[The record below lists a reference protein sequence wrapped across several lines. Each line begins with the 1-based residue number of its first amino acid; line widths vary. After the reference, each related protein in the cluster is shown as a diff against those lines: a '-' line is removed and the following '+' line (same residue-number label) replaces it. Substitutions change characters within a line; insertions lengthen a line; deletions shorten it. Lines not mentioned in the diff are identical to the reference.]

1 MSTEFS
7 DLIMQRIQDPFSAR
21 VLYKAVAT
29 KLNKPRVLGVLGGND
44 FPSERLKMWAETAD
58 QIFAADGGANLLR
71 MVGITPLLT
80 LGDLDSIEPE
90 SAASQLELIHIADQ
104 DSSDCD
110 KLLAYV
116 SGRGIEAITL
126 ICVEGDLVD
135 HLLGSLF
142 SATKS
147 DLEIRL
153 ALRRGTGHILRG
165 PVQTEYSIPKGSRL
179 SLLPIS
185 DCSEVSL
192 EGTEWQLDQA
202 EMSTTGLS
210 SLSNK
215 ATGRVKVSM
224 STGTAVLIASHP
236 DLETPHWE

>member
-153 ALRRGTGHILRG
+153 ALRRGTGHI
-165 PVQTEYSIPKGSRL
+165 PKGSRL

-236 DLETPHWE
+236 DLETPHWG